1 MSRGIVIMYWR
12 IRNTSNALA
21 KNVGTSS
28 GSHVP
33 TQPIFEKIV
42 YVGTRVTAPGRKIVA
57 ISSVNRI
64 DRPGNRNRANP

>member
-1 MSRGIVIMYWR
+1 MYWR